1 MYHCTEKQKPL
12 TLEQEVQA
20 RMREMRQRL
29 GEEAYWTQV
38 YAMGGPSKFKCKL
51 MNECLKGRIL
61 ARRAARAMESQFQEY
76 QRGEV
81 TQYGFF

>member
-1 MYHCTEKQKPL
+1 MYQCTEKKPI

-20 RMREMRQRL
+20 RMREMRARL

-38 YAMGGPSKFKCKL
+38 YAAGGMSKFKCKL
-51 MNECLKGRIL
+51 TNECLRGRIL
-61 ARRAARAMESQFQEY
+61 ARRAAKAMKAQFQEY
-76 QRGEV
+76 TQKGV